1 VLIGAILGAATI
13 VAIIA
18 AAIWLLRQPAYR
30 YLGDPTPA
38 ERRSFRETMVTW
50 LIGGRG

>member
-1 VLIGAILGAATI
+1 VLIGATLGAAI
-13 VAIIA
+13 VVAIIA
-18 AAIWLLRQPAYR
+18 AAIWILRQPTYR